1 MLKWFCH
8 YLLTLMLFQTC
19 MSFFLLLNTKE
30 DILKN
35 MGITKQL
42 TVAIDLHTFFSHSM
56 EVNGYRQLFG
66 SIFFPY
72 YGCQWL
78 PSTVWFHIFFHTTEV
93 KNCLVPKNDLYYGSQ
108 WLPSTVWFHIIFFF
122 SFILW
127 KSKATVNCLVPNTPP
142 PPPPK
147 LQRSMATINRFIT
160 HILQN
165 IIFCVQQ
172 QKKRNSYRNIHI
184 KFYRVNNERIFIFV
198 WTLPLRMVRC
208 LYLKTRTS
216 FFAVVSEAV
225 LCSDTFHSCFFNSG
239 IDRNDVLLHQLQR
252 ARSERD
258 SLIQVVSQSG
268 SL

>member
-1 MLKWFCH
+1 
-8 YLLTLMLFQTC
+8 MLFQTC

-108 WLPSTVWFHIIFFF
+108 WLPSTVWFHIIYFF

-127 KSKATVNCLVPNTPP
+127 KSKATVNCLVPNIPP
-142 PPPPK
+142 P
-147 LQRSMATINRFIT
+147 QTTEVNGY
-160 HILQN
+160 H
-165 IIFCVQQ
+165 QQ
-172 QKKRNSYRNIHI
+172 IYYPHSSKYH
-184 KFYRVNNERIFIFV
+184 
-198 WTLPLRMVRC
+198 L
-208 LYLKTRTS
+208 
-216 FFAVVSEAV
+216 
-225 LCSDTFHSCFFNSG
+225 LCSTTKKKKF
-239 IDRNDVLLHQLQR
+239 
-252 ARSERD
+252 
-258 SLIQVVSQSG
+258 IQEHTHKILSSK
-268 SL
+268 